1 MQLSDTFLQQ
11 WSHIVSTV
19 EKTDFPLECINKMII
34 RMEGRKQKTINIAR
48 LKKQGLDLEAIEA
61 LLTRSLLEYGNEVVD
76 IDFVVDIKS
85 VAALV
90 QPETDKL
97 LNGL

>member
-1 MQLSDTFLQQ
+1 MQLSDTFQQ
-11 WSHIVSTV
+11 WSQIVSTV

-34 RMEGRKQKTINIAR
+34 RMENKKQKTINIAR
-48 LKKQGLDLEAIEA
+48 LKKQGLDMEAIEA
-61 LLTRSLLEYGNEVVD
+61 LLTRTLLEHDNNIVD

-85 VAALV
+85 VAALI

>member
-1 MQLSDTFLQQ
+1 
-11 WSHIVSTV
+11 VSTV

-48 LKKQGLDLEAIEA
+48 LKKQGLDMEAIEA
-61 LLTRSLLEYGNEVVD
+61 LLTRILLEFGNDVVD
-76 IDFVVDIKS
+76 IDFVVDIKI

>member
-1 MQLSDTFLQQ
+1 MQLSDPLQQ
-11 WSHIVSTV
+11 WSQIVSTV
-19 EKTDFPLECINKMII
+19 DKTDFPLECINKMII
-34 RMEGRKQKTINIAR
+34 RMEGKKQKTINIAR
-48 LKKQGLDLEAIEA
+48 LKKQGLDMEAIEA
-61 LLTRSLLEYGNEVVD
+61 FLTRSLLEYDNDITD

>member
-1 MQLSDTFLQQ
+1 
-11 WSHIVSTV
+11 
-19 EKTDFPLECINKMII
+19 
-34 RMEGRKQKTINIAR
+34 MEGKKQKTINIAR
-48 LKKQGLDLEAIEA
+48 LKKQGLDMEAIEA
-61 LLTRSLLEYGNEVVD
+61 FLTRSLLEYDNDITD

>member
-1 MQLSDTFLQQ
+1 
-11 WSHIVSTV
+11 
-19 EKTDFPLECINKMII
+19 MII

-48 LKKQGLDLEAIEA
+48 LKKQGLDMEAIET
-61 LLTRSLLEYGNEVVD
+61 LLTRILLEFGNDVVD
-76 IDFVVDIKS
+76 IDFVVDIKI